1 MMGVGRRRGAN
12 RTGESDPTKATLG
25 LSAGADGGRPGGRA
39 AGRGGGGVQ
48 PLDKKGTGWRHPDK
62 ADEVM
67 VRRQLCT
74 RKVNVRNRGHGEAR
88 GRREG
93 EARLSVTPGGGADVG
108 HTRE

>member
-1 MMGVGRRRGAN
+1 MMGEGRRRGAN
-12 RTGESDPTKATLG
+12 REGESDCAKATLRH
-25 LSAGADGGRPGGRA
+25 SAGADGGRR
-39 AGRGGGGVQ
+39 GGGVQ

-93 EARLSVTPGGGADVG
+93 EARLSVTPGGGADAG